1 MKKELRIAAIATA
14 ILSLA
19 GCAGTAEVRVRN
31 DSAIDFDTLTIEG
44 VDFGDLPA
52 GATSDY
58 QAVPLT
64 LRYGA
69 LELEADGRRI
79 TGQTLNFGSDKFT
92 YEIDI
97 ADLDRGHLAI
107 EVVAD

>member
-1 MKKELRIAAIATA
+1 MRKEFRITAIATA
-14 ILSLA
+14 ILTLA

-31 DSAIDFDTLTIEG
+31 DSAIDFDALTIEG

-52 GATSDY
+52 GTTSDY
-58 QAVPLT
+58 RPVVLT

-69 LELEADGRRI
+69 LELEADGKRI
-79 TGQTLNFGSDKFT
+79 TGQTLNLGSSKFT

-107 EVVAD
+107 EVIAD